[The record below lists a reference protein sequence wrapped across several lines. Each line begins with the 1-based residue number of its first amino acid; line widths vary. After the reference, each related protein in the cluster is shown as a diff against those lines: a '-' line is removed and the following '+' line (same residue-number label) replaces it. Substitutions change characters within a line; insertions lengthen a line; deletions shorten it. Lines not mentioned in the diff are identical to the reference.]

1 MSCDVMFVGQ
11 FERFAAPYGH
21 IRGLVNGLAR
31 SKQIGDLVR
40 VVVHDKGRGGIPLL
54 DVLASAQASK
64 RLDTSLLDVHLLQL
78 QGSDIAIEAF
88 WEVMRSWPRSGLG
101 EYRLTIA
108 AVGSNFYWPQ
118 YRALSADLVL
128 DAGSAKHFSPS
139 IRGEAARQNIES
151 LFAELADVMRCGVQT
166 LRGLDEDRS
175 SEPET
180 TFFCFHRTP
189 TGFAR
194 DAGLDEELT
203 LPDIQTAAIACEDL
217 GVLSLECGTMVFH
230 RCGMEG
236 NLSGFYNRL
245 KQHA

>member
-11 FERFAAPYGH
+11 FERFAAPFEH
-21 IRGLVNGLAR
+21 ICGLVNGLAR
-31 SKQIGDLVR
+31 SKQIGDWVR

-64 RLDTSLLDVHLLQL
+64 RLDLSLLDAQLLQL

-108 AVGSNFYWPQ
+108 AVGSNFYWPP
-118 YRALSADLVL
+118 YSALSADLVL

-139 IRGEAARQNIES
+139 IRGDAARQNIES
-151 LFAELADVMRCGVQT
+151 LFAELADVVRCGVQT

-203 LPDIQTAAIACEDL
+203 LPDIQAAAIACEDL